1 MRRLHWGR
9 GGSKGGRVQEGLGNE
24 AGEEGRGRN
33 REAEERRERITIYL
47 YPTPSTLSLSYFR
60 RRNYRDTRKDKD
72 GLATVAVAKDD
83 ISIEAIA
90 NHANPVRLQVVLGA
104 EVVDHKR
111 RRLAD
116 NDRLLPC
123 APLHGCNV
131 WTPMFSKNVQK
142 SLCVLGGEGGGGGKV
157 GRDSGLGRRRKFLV
171 NTLMAPTID
180 PLPAHS

>member
-1 MRRLHWGR
+1 MESAHSVAMILFSGLWYFSSVCTRLVLRMCYDCTG
-9 GGSKGGRVQEGLGNE
+9 
-24 AGEEGRGRN
+24 GEEAAREEEYKRGWEMGRERKGEEERGRS

-60 RRNYRDTRKDKD
+60 TRNYRDTRKDKD

-123 APLHGCNV
+123 APLHGRNV

-142 SLCVLGGEGGGGGKV
+142 
-157 GRDSGLGRRRKFLV
+157 
-171 NTLMAPTID
+171 
-180 PLPAHS
+180 